1 MGATKI
7 MIIRHG
13 EKPGTYN
20 DKTYDG
26 VDATGTQ
33 AGSDGAKHLITM
45 GWERAGGLV
54 TLFVSPWGP
63 KGPTLATPQYLYASN
78 PNSTTNGDDGDSGDE
93 GPSQRPYETLT
104 AVAAALGSPTPMT
117 IDTNYAE
124 SDYDKMVADVLDCQG
139 VVLIAW
145 QHEDIPLLNKT
156 GQPGISQC
164 ILTQTQTP
172 SGTFTVPSSWP
183 KGSQGARYDLVW
195 VFDRPTGSGTIT
207 DFTIFAQM
215 LLAGDAPAPPP
226 V

>member
-1 MGATKI
+1 MK
-7 MIIRHG
+7 
-13 EKPGTYN
+13 
-20 DKTYDG
+20 
-26 VDATGTQ
+26 
-33 AGSDGAKHLITM
+33 
-45 GWERAGGLV
+45 
-54 TLFVSPWGP
+54 
-63 KGPTLATPQYLYASN
+63 
-78 PNSTTNGDDGDSGDE
+78 
-93 GPSQRPYETLT
+93 
-104 AVAAALGSPTPMT
+104 
-117 IDTNYAE
+117 IDTSYAE
-124 SDYDKMVADVLDCQG
+124 KDYENMVADVLDCQG

-215 LLAGDAPAPPP
+215 LLAGDAPAPPT